1 MAHLRSEFDVFDV
14 DGNGTIEG
22 REFVEI
28 CLKVGLKER
37 TANALLEEFD
47 DNIDGKISMEEYVRH
62 DVVNHLVDAIR
73 KQNLERDK
81 TAMSKEM
88 RTHVN
93 VGRIIDVV
101 RAKMDNSK
109 LAFQLMFHLAFLC
122 IYVFVVIEQ
131 RAPKDAM

>member
-101 RAKMDNSK
+101 RAKMDKSK
-109 LAFQLMFHLAFLC
+109 LAFQFMFHLAFLC

>member
-1 MAHLRSEFDVFDV
+1 LAHLRSEFDVFDV

-101 RAKMDNSK
+101 RAKMDKSK
-109 LAFQLMFHLAFLC
+109 LAFQFMFHLAFLC